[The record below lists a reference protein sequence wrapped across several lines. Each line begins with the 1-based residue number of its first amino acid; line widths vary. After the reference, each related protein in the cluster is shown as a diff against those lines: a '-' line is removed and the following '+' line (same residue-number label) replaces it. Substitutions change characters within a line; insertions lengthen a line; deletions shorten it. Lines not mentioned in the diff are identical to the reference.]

1 MNLSLIQRKTENT
14 REQIRSQKTQDN
26 ETSLEDG
33 LYYEGFAGY
42 LIFILIA
49 LLVLVYAFYEP

>member
-1 MNLSLIQRKTENT
+1 MNLSLIQRKTENK

-26 ETSLEDG
+26 ETPLEDG